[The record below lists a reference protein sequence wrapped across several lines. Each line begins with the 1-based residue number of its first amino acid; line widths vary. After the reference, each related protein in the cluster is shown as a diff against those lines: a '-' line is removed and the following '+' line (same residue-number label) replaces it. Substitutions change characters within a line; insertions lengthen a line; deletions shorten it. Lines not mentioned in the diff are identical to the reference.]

1 MLTKACNS
9 SRQKLRQEDHKL
21 EGSLGYI
28 VRLGIEQNQ
37 ITKEL
42 GL

>member
-1 MLTKACNS
+1 MPAVS

-21 EGSLGYI
+21 EGSLGYT
-28 VRLGIEQNQ
+28 VGPGIKQNQ
-37 ITKEL
+37 VIKEL